1 MPGRSPKRSRA
12 PPAEPGSARE
22 TRLRPSHSPAFRPS
36 FPSSANL
43 HVAHATMRSGLL
55 TGLLAL
61 ARAPDAPD
69 MTITHRVFFDVAI
82 DGKPVGQVELGACA
96 SEL

>member
-1 MPGRSPKRSRA
+1 
-12 PPAEPGSARE
+12 
-22 TRLRPSHSPAFRPS
+22 
-36 FPSSANL
+36 
-43 HVAHATMRSGLL
+43 MRSGLL